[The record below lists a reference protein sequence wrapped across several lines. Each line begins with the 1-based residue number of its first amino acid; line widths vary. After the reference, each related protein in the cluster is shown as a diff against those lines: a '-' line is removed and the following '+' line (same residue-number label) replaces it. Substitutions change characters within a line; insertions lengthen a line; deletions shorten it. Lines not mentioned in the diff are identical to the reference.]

1 MTYYY
6 SILFL
11 SIIIP
16 FTFSFHPKIKF
27 NRKFH
32 IVTCSI
38 LIVSIPFIIWDMIFV
53 KNGIWGFNKNHIS
66 GFYIYNLPIEELL
79 FFFIIPFC
87 CVYTHH
93 LIEKFEISFFK
104 INNWKKI
111 NSYLGISLL
120 ICAFYFFDKQYTF
133 FCLSLCSLV
142 IFIEYFFSKRIN
154 YNSFYTLFIIIMVPF
169 IIVNGAL
176 TGLFLNQYVVWY
188 NQNEILSLYLFTIPI
203 EDIFYSYQL
212 ILLNIIV
219 YKNISYAIDRPLNS
233 I

>member
-1 MTYYY
+1 MYPRIIERQTLCVR
-6 SILFL
+6 SVSILLALDLRLIFFKIILILFL

-27 NRKFH
+27 NRRFH
-32 IVTCSI
+32 IAICSI

-93 LIEKFEISFFK
+93 LIEKFELSFFK

-111 NSYLGISLL
+111 N
-120 ICAFYFFDKQYTF
+120 
-133 FCLSLCSLV
+133 
-142 IFIEYFFSKRIN
+142 
-154 YNSFYTLFIIIMVPF
+154 
-169 IIVNGAL
+169 
-176 TGLFLNQYVVWY
+176 
-188 NQNEILSLYLFTIPI
+188 
-203 EDIFYSYQL
+203 
-212 ILLNIIV
+212 
-219 YKNISYAIDRPLNS
+219 
-233 I
+233 